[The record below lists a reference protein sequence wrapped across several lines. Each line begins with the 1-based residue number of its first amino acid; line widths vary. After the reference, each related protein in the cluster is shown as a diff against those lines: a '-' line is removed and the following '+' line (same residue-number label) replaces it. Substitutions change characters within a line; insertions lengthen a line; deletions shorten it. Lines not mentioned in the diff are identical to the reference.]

1 MFNKLKNIMSKDP
14 KESIMISHLGENATK
29 DIEIIKRNQIAI
41 WMKSMITEMK
51 NSMRDLTPDLSRK
64 NQKT

>member
-1 MFNKLKNIMSKDP
+1 MSKDP